1 MKAFKIILICLFAG
15 TLAFVFFRSS
25 LKGKKQAYKT
35 TTAEYRDIKEDIN
48 LAGNV
53 FPVKEIEIKSQL
65 SGVLESIHVAIG
77 DNVTT
82 GSPIASIM
90 LVPSASDIE
99 RLEYNL
105 SVAQI
110 EYKARL
116 EDYEREKK
124 LFESNVIAKV
134 EMDNYT
140 NAYMLAKEKFLS
152 AQNQLNILKE
162 GRTSAKAASNVVKS
176 SINGVVID
184 IPLELGS
191 SITERNNFNPG
202 TTIAVV
208 AEMSQFRFKALVAEK
223 YLANIAPGDTISIQF
238 SAYEKLEAKAV
249 ITKISAKGNA
259 ENGVMKYMLEA
270 EFPVSKEMPVI
281 RSGYSATANII
292 IKNKKNV
299 LSIDEKY
306 ILYENDSTFVYVL
319 DKGEK
324 EKIKK
329 NVILGASDSEFTE
342 ILKGVLPYE
351 EIITDSIRK

>member
-1 MKAFKIILICLFAG
+1 MKVFKIVLICLFAG

-25 LKGKKQAYKT
+25 LKGKKQVYKT
-35 TTAEYRDIKEDIN
+35 TSAEYRDIKEDIN

-53 FPVKEIEIKSQL
+53 FPIKEIEIKSQI

-82 GSPIASIM
+82 GSSIASIM
-90 LVPSASDIE
+90 LVPNASDIE

-105 SVAQI
+105 TIAQI

-124 LFESNVIAKV
+124 LYEKNVIAKV
-134 EMDNYT
+134 EMDNYI
-140 NAYMLAKEKFLS
+140 NAYMLAKEKYLS

-162 GRTSAKAASNVVKS
+162 GRTSAKTASNIVKS

-184 IPLELGS
+184 IPLEIGS

-208 AEMSQFRFKALVAEK
+208 AEMSQFRFKALIAER
-223 YLANIAPGDTISIQF
+223 YLDCITQGDTIFIHF
-238 SAYEKLEAKAV
+238 NAYDKLETKAV
-249 ITKISAKGNA
+249 ITKISSKGNP

-270 EFPVSKEMPVI
+270 EFPVSKDMPVI
-281 RSGYSATANII
+281 RSGYSATANIV
-292 IKNKKNV
+292 IKNRKNV
-299 LSIDEKY
+299 LSVEEKY
-306 ILYENDSTFVYVL
+306 ILYENDSTFVYIF
-319 DKGEK
+319 DKETK

-329 NVILGASDSEFTE
+329 KVILGASDSEFTE
-342 ILKGVLPYE
+342 IMKGILPYE
-351 EIITDSIRK
+351 EIITDSIGK

>member
-1 MKAFKIILICLFAG
+1 MKTFKIILICLFAG

-25 LKGKKQAYKT
+25 FEGKKQAYKT
-35 TTAEYRDIKEDIN
+35 ISVEYRDIKEDIN

-53 FPVKEIEIKSQL
+53 FPVKEIEIKPQL

-77 DNVTT
+77 DNVAT

-90 LVPSASDIE
+90 LVPNASDIE

-110 EYKARL
+110 EYEARL
-116 EDYEREKK
+116 EEYGREKK
-124 LFESNVIAKV
+124 LFESKVIAKV

-140 NAYMLAKEKFLS
+140 NLYILAREKFLS

-162 GRTSAKAASNVVKS
+162 GRTSAKTASNIVKS

-184 IPLELGS
+184 IPLEIGS
-191 SITERNNFNPG
+191 SVTERNNFNPG
-202 TTIAVV
+202 TTIAIV

-223 YLANIAPGDTISIQF
+223 YLINISLGDTISIQF
-238 SAYEKLEAKAV
+238 SAYEKLRTKAIV
-249 ITKISAKGNA
+249 TKISSKGNA

-270 EFPVSKEMPVI
+270 EFPVSKGMPTI

-292 IKNKKNV
+292 IRNKKKV
-299 LSIDEKY
+299 LSINEKY
-306 ILYENDSTFVYVL
+306 VIYENDSTFVYVL
-319 DKGEK
+319 EQGKKDKMKKSVIVGVSDGEF
-324 EKIKK
+324 I
-329 NVILGASDSEFTE
+329 E
-342 ILKGVLPYE
+342 IAEGVLPHE
-351 EIITDSIRK
+351 SIITDSIGR

>member
-1 MKAFKIILICLFAG
+1 MKVFKIILICLFAG
-15 TLAFVFFRSS
+15 TLAFVLFRSS
-25 LKGKKQAYKT
+25 FKSKKDTYKT

-48 LAGNV
+48 LSGNV

-65 SGVLESIHVAIG
+65 SGVLENIHVAIG
-77 DNVTT
+77 DNVTM
-82 GSPIASIM
+82 GSPVASIM

-105 SVAQI
+105 TVAQI

-152 AQNQLNILKE
+152 AQNQLDILKE
-162 GRTSAKAASNVVKS
+162 GRTSAKTASNIVKS

-208 AEMSQFRFKALVAEK
+208 AEMSRFRFKALVAEK
-223 YLANIAPGDTISIQF
+223 YLANISQGDTISIQF
-238 SAYEKLEAKAV
+238 SAYENLEAKAV
-249 ITKISAKGNA
+249 ITKISSKGNA

-270 EFPVSKEMPVI
+270 EFPVSKEMPAI
-281 RSGYSATANII
+281 RSGYSATANIV
-292 IKNKKNV
+292 IKNRNDV
-299 LSIDEKY
+299 LSINEKY
-306 ILYENDSTFVYVL
+306 ITYENDSTFVYVF
-319 DKGEK
+319 DKGTK
-324 EKIKK
+324 EKRKK
-329 NVILGASDSEFTE
+329 SIIVGASDSEFAE
-342 ILKGVLPYE
+342 IIEGLLPHE
-351 EIITDSIRK
+351 EIITDSIGK